1 MVKLMSKGQQYP
13 RISVVIPAL
22 NEAQNLQYVLSSIPP
37 IMSEAVLV
45 DGHATND
52 AIDLARRTLTT
63 IQIVKQA

>member
-37 IMSEAVLV
+37 IMIEAVLV

-52 AIDLARRTLTT
+52 AIDLARRPLTT
-63 IQIVKQA
+63 IHIVKQV